1 MIKIYKK
8 IKWFFRKQKLKLRN
22 IIYEIR
28 DKIRVKKMLAQN
40 NIKIN
45 IDEQYKKEIKRFW
58 KKYKIKP
65 NYNYHLLYSST
76 NNIKA
81 PEYISEP
88 FFIKKFYHILIKW
101 NLLMLMQ
108 ISLSTIKFFLVLNN
122 HMLL

>member
-1 MIKIYKK
+1 MKGKTLIIIVKDNMIKIYKK

-58 KKYKIKP
+58 KKIQNK
-65 NYNYHLLYSST
+65 T
-76 NNIKA
+76 
-81 PEYISEP
+81 
-88 FFIKKFYHILIKW
+88 
-101 NLLMLMQ
+101 
-108 ISLSTIKFFLVLNN
+108 
-122 HMLL
+122 